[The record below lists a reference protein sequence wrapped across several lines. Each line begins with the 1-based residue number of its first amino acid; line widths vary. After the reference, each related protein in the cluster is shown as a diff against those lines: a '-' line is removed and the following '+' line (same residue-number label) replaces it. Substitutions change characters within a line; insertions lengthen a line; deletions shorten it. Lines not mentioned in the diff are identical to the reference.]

1 MGGRER
7 GKKWERGELDGS
19 TPTPRR
25 RASWQSSADL
35 GQLLA
40 APASRCSVGAAW
52 AQRSL
57 GQRQQIGR
65 RELAPARRAPLVVVV
80 RHQQLVAERQHG
92 GALREGRHHAEV
104 AWDLGEPGDRKGDP
118 RVHLESELVDE
129 KTVSADVSLV
139 KDQAGS

>member
-1 MGGRER
+1 MAAAHPSSARELAIER
-7 GKKWERGELDGS
+7 GPGTATSRAGQPLQ
-19 TPTPRR
+19 RR
-25 RASWQSSADL
+25 RSVR
-35 GQLLA
+35 A
-40 APASRCSVGAAW
+40 AC

-57 GQRQQIGR
+57 SQRQQIGR

-92 GALREGRHHAEV
+92 GALREGRQHAEV

-118 RVHLESELVDE
+118 RGHLESELVDE
-129 KTVSADVSLV
+129 KTVSADASLV